1 MKISN
6 VVNKKFL
13 SILKKLSSQPAIGGL
28 EISDS
33 AIRFLR
39 IDDGKIATA
48 SLRLPPGI
56 ILDGKINDRQNFLA
70 ALKNVHSQ
78 LTRIKKVSKIH
89 AIICLPVSVVYSQS
103 FSIPIINHENLANAA
118 ELNLQM
124 ASPIKLEKAYSDWQ
138 TISKNTNQMDAL
150 GAFVENS
157 IVDEYDQCLSE
168 SGFSPTAFEFPAL
181 SLCRLIKDLGPAIDI
196 DKTYLVV
203 NVSSDGLN
211 FLIIRKGEL
220 YFNHF
225 LFWRTLQ
232 GEKRQIVFSDFRDLL
247 VQEVQKVVNFISVNY
262 RETFE
267 GAIIMAPA
275 LEKEVGE
282 IIEAEFKLKIIP
294 LRLRN
299 YENLSSIWFTV
310 FGSAL
315 RGLVPRREDVFISLT
330 AHNVIEEFYH
340 EQALSFISLWRNIFL
355 ISLSVLLVAFGGTD
369 MFLAHIQ
376 KDTKAQISSLV
387 THPQTQ
393 EVGKLE
399 EKAKFF
405 NSLVTLVSEAKN
417 STKKWSA
424 FFDQL
429 NVLAGNNII
438 FDRII
443 VSSLTAPVRIQG
455 RADSEDSVIDFKNN
469 IASQSNFGSV
479 DLPLTGIRPTAD
491 RRVSFELTF
500 SIKSLTP

>member
-1 MKISN
+1 M
-6 VVNKKFL
+6 NKKFF

-39 IDDGKIATA
+39 IDDGKITTA

-70 ALKNVHSQ
+70 ALKNVYSQ
-78 LTRIKKVSKIH
+78 LTKIKKVPKIY
-89 AIICLPVSVVYSQS
+89 AIVCLPVSVVYSQS
-103 FSIPIINHENLANAA
+103 FSIPVINHENLEEAA

-138 TISKNTNQMDAL
+138 IIGKDTNQMDAL

-157 IVDEYDQCLSE
+157 VVDEYDQCLRE
-168 SGFSPTAFEFPAL
+168 SGFLPTAFEFPAL
-181 SLCRLIKDLGPAIDI
+181 SLSRLIKELGPAIDI
-196 DKTYLVV
+196 DKPYLTV
-203 NVSSDGLN
+203 NISNEGLN
-211 FLIIRKGEL
+211 FLIIRKGGL

-232 GEKRQIVFSDFRDLL
+232 GEKRQIAFSDFRDIL

-262 RETFE
+262 RETLE
-267 GAIIMAPA
+267 GAIITAPA

-282 IIEAEFKLKIIP
+282 IIEAEFKLKVIP

-299 YENLSSIWFTV
+299 YENLSSVWFTV

-315 RGLVPRREDVFISLT
+315 RGLVSRREDVFISLT

-340 EQALSFISLWRNIFL
+340 EQALSFISLWRNAFL
-355 ISLSVLLVAFGGTD
+355 ISLLVLLAAFGGTD

-376 KDTKAQISSLV
+376 KDTKAQISSLI
-387 THPQTQ
+387 TYPQIK
-393 EVGKLE
+393 EVNKLE
-399 EKAKFF
+399 EKANLF
-405 NSLVTLVSEAKN
+405 NNLVALVSEAKN
-417 STKKWSA
+417 STQKWSP
-424 FFDQL
+424 FLGQL
-429 NVLAGNNII
+429 NALAGNNII

-443 VSSLTAPVRIQG
+443 VSSFTTPVRIQG

-469 IASQSNFGSV
+469 IASQSNFGNV
-479 DLPLTGIRPTAD
+479 DLPLTGIRPTVD
-491 RRVSFELTF
+491 RHVSFELTF